1 MREVRPAQ
9 LLDGLIAAR
18 LLDQDAGEVSFRH
31 AWLRAFLNGEFLPPA
46 RRQRIVLG
54 LTGNIA
60 MGKST
65 VLNMLAKLGAQV
77 IDADRLVHRLREPG
91 APGYAPLIEALGR
104 DVLLPDGRL
113 DTAALSRK
121 AFQDPAVLAQLERIF
136 RPLVV
141 AEIGQ
146 MLQYSVHAVVVIEA
160 IKLLEGDLRR
170 QVDQV
175 WVVDASR
182 EQQIR
187 RLMADRGYLREQ
199 AVARIEAQN
208 PQADKLAQADVVIYN
223 EGDLAATW
231 RQVLDAW
238 GGVLEWLAQVGELP
252 ATLVETFVRVSLEQ
266 VASPDLPEGVMAALR
281 RLAQAIG
288 PTDRGITQ
296 EQAEAFF
303 Q

>member
-1 MREVRPAQ
+1 MSVQ
-9 LLDGLIAAR
+9 LLDGLLAAR
-18 LLDQDAGEVSFRH
+18 LLDQDTGAVSFRYD
-31 AWLRAFLNGEFLPPA
+31 WLRAFLSGELAPPA
-46 RRQRIVLG
+46 HRQRIVLG

-91 APGYAPLIEALGR
+91 APGYAPLLEALGR
-104 DVLLPDGRL
+104 DVLLPDGRV

-121 AFQDPAVLAQLERIF
+121 AFQDPAVLACLEHIF

-146 MLQYSVHAVVVIEA
+146 MLQRSVHAVVVIEA
-160 IKLLEGDLRR
+160 IKLLEGGLRN

-175 WVVDASR
+175 WVVDAPR

-187 RLMADRGYLREQ
+187 RLMTDRGYSREQ
-199 AVARIEAQN
+199 AIARIEAQN
-208 PQADKLAQADVVIYN
+208 PQADKLAQADVIIRN

-238 GGVLEWLAQVGELP
+238 VGVLDRLAQAGELP

-266 VASPDLPEGVMAALR
+266 AEPAALPEAVMAGLQ

-288 PTDRGITQ
+288 PKDTGIAR
-296 EQAEAFF
+296 EQAETFF

>member
-1 MREVRPAQ
+1 
-9 LLDGLIAAR
+9 
-18 LLDQDAGEVSFRH
+18 
-31 AWLRAFLNGEFLPPA
+31 
-46 RRQRIVLG
+46 
-54 LTGNIA
+54 
-60 MGKST
+60 
-65 VLNMLAKLGAQV
+65 
-77 IDADRLVHRLREPG
+77 VHRLREPG

-104 DVLLPDGRL
+104 DVLLPDGRV

-121 AFQDPAVLAQLERIF
+121 AFQDPVMLARLEHIF

-146 MLQYSVHAVVVIEA
+146 MLQRSVHAVVVIEA
-160 IKLLEGDLRR
+160 IKLLEGDLRK

-187 RLMADRGYLREQ
+187 RLMADRGYSREQ

-208 PQADKLAQADVVIYN
+208 PQADKLAQADVVIRN

-238 GGVLEWLAQVGELP
+238 DGVLERLAQAGELP
-252 ATLVETFVRVSLEQ
+252 AALVETFVRVSLEQ
-266 VASPDLPEGVMAALR
+266 AELPDLPEVVTADLR

-288 PTDRGITQ
+288 SKGRGIAR
-296 EQAEAFF
+296 EQAAAFF